1 MESNGHRAIRRVVS
15 RTGGARKINAKIVEC
30 ARPSARTSARHRGPQ
45 DARRQ
50 TGPSSMQ
57 QAPRALHS
65 ERLEYPAGNDKK
77 HMTPDQYRAAIA
89 SLGLSQQAAGRW
101 LMVSPKTA
109 QNYAKLG
116 PSGPAAVAIRM
127 AMQHGLTVQPG

>member
-1 MESNGHRAIRRVVS
+1 
-15 RTGGARKINAKIVEC
+15 
-30 ARPSARTSARHRGPQ
+30 
-45 DARRQ
+45 
-50 TGPSSMQ
+50 
-57 QAPRALHS
+57 
-65 ERLEYPAGNDKK
+65 
-77 HMTPDQYRAAIA
+77 MTPDQYRAAIA

-127 AMQHGLTVQPG
+127 AIQHGLTVQPG